1 MAPVAAAPPPAYAVR
16 PRTALGYREARV
28 GAGYPGAGCGYGQGY
43 GGGGYGG
50 VYGQGGGHYYDPRFA
65 GQTGFGYGPQAGMMG
80 GGVGARMGGA
90 GAGTVGAGY
99 GAGAGACA
107 TGPGGAAMGMG
118 GGAPGG
124 ASYDPSLAQRI
135 AGDVQMVVGYSRGD
149 PAMVERGQQK
159 RMGMLPAV
167 TGPRRHEHG
176 DPYTGGGG
184 SYHQRHRRY

>member
-1 MAPVAAAPPPAYAVR
+1 MPPVAAAPPPAYAVR

-50 VYGQGGGHYYDPRFA
+50 VYGQGGGHCYDPRFA
-65 GQTGFGYGPQAGMMG
+65 GQAGYGYGPQAGMMG
-80 GGVGARMGGA
+80 GGVGARMRGV

-99 GAGAGACA
+99 GAGAGAGA
-107 TGPGGAAMGMG
+107 MGPGGAAMGMG
-118 GGAPGG
+118 GGALGGG

-135 AGDVQMVVGYSRGD
+135 AGECLEIDRQVKHWLIVHVGDVQMVVGYSRGD

-159 RMGMLPAV
+159 RVCFAV
-167 TGPRRHEHG
+167 ALRN
-176 DPYTGGGG
+176 
-184 SYHQRHRRY
+184 